1 MRAAAEAMAHDLASA
16 REELRRA
23 VFELPEETKE
33 NAAAMRKVVADQI
46 SALNALSDVV
56 KRHTNMLDV
65 STPQD
70 AVVEQRLAASGSAFP
85 ARAQQA
91 AQQPVQQAPAP
102 VRAAQVAE
110 APRAPAPAPQ
120 QADPGLRGSDTGK
133 WGLSDLLTAAS
144 RDEET
149 LPALSERP
157 GKSAKT
163 ATPVGTGNSPEVP
176 RLALHIVETLNSL
189 SVDLVRSL
197 DHKAPEELWVR
208 YQNGERNVFTRRLYS
223 MRGQRLFDEIARRYR
238 KDAEFHDDVDRYV
251 DDFERLLDSVAE
263 NDRDN
268 MLVETYLSS
277 ETGKVYLMLAHAS
290 GRMS

>member
-1 MRAAAEAMAHDLASA
+1 
-16 REELRRA
+16 
-23 VFELPEETKE
+23 
-33 NAAAMRKVVADQI
+33 VVADQI

>member
-1 MRAAAEAMAHDLASA
+1 VVERRVAASA
-16 REELRRA
+16 
-23 VFELPEETKE
+23 
-33 NAAAMRKVVADQI
+33 
-46 SALNALSDVV
+46 
-56 KRHTNMLDV
+56 
-65 STPQD
+65 
-70 AVVEQRLAASGSAFP
+70 SAFS
-85 ARAQQA
+85 AR
-91 AQQPVQQAPAP
+91 AQQPVQQAPAQ
-102 VRAAQVAE
+102 VRAAQQVAE